1 MMMYT
6 YTPLPHPTRNKVGH
20 PSYPRPLHR
29 KRGNTLFDVY
39 RSHVHA
45 VVVVVVVVVVMVV
58 VVVVCVRVC
67 VCEGRGYKE
76 NHRIRQSCF
85 QTYARHT
92 CSLHGDL
99 TGWHLICS
107 CVDISLVLGARGLLM
122 QRIPSAS
129 APFASPSHRPHTL
142 PDKCVCD
149 TGNCRL

>member
-1 MMMYT
+1 M
-6 YTPLPHPTRNKVGH
+6 V
-20 PSYPRPLHR
+20 
-29 KRGNTLFDVY
+29 
-39 RSHVHA
+39 
-45 VVVVVVVVVVMVV
+45 VV

-67 VCEGRGYKE
+67 VCVRGGDIRKIT
-76 NHRIRQSCF
+76 RIRQSCF

-92 CSLHGDL
+92 CSLYGDL